1 MTSLVSQVV
10 SMGLMSPS
18 SEDDSGLGSL
28 DIPRL
33 GDNPITRLWSTIFR
47 VSMVACS
54 NGDWWSIAERW
65 VPGWWLGA
73 ICSGM

>member
-1 MTSLVSQVV
+1 
-10 SMGLMSPS
+10 MGLRSPS
-18 SEDDSGLGSL
+18 AEDYSGSGSL
-28 DIPRL
+28 AIPRL
-33 GDNPITRLWSTIFR
+33 GGSPITRLWSMNFR
-47 VSMVACS
+47 VSIVACS